1 MRGYGSSS
9 IPENHSDYCMKEIVE
24 DMIEL
29 LSSLGHNEAIWVG
42 HDWGSPVVWNIA
54 LHHPEVVKGLVSLCV
69 SFGWGGHPNSYL
81 STVNRD
87 VYPIDEYPYGQWDYM
102 FFYLDNFELVLD
114 QMEEDLEKF
123 LAITFRR
130 PSDETISMFNT
141 AKGYKSPTALI
152 TKNGGWFRQDGYVGL
167 NSMPEIRFDE
177 QIFSGD
183 KAQFYIDTFKKNG
196 LRGPN
201 SWYMNGSKND
211 DYAKELGQPESLGVR
226 LTALPRPT
234 CLRRAFKRQTG
245 SPYLLA
251 VCQEDVAAPAPPP
264 DLIDETTAA
273 SKVVAHVATGGDVR
287 GAAARVLSEPPEFS
301 AEVVAA
307 GGAAAL
313 VALRRRATEARVGG
327 DAASAARRAAE
338 LRGAGATFL
347 GALAASFSTM
357 DRRRDLLKTEFAG
370 VLCEVLADAGA
381 PSEAAP
387 LMDALPDA
395 CVAACIL
402 CRGSASSKDAAEA
415 RRIMVEAGCVKALE
429 RALADVC
436 GRDATDPTRFDPPRR
451 RVFGEGPVEE
461 NELAR
466 FFGRRR
472 PCGALLVDCYASLR
486 EDEAG
491 VWAVPEASAVS
502 LRRLARGWPY
512 IVQGSYD
519 EAEASQDLVG
529 LRAAGGPCVVE
540 AFYSARAV
548 LGASRITMPPDL
560 ERAAALKDQGVAC
573 ASQDLWED
581 AEIRFAWCR
590 RLVHGPR
597 LSADAAALAV
607 AAHANRAEA
616 LLRLRDP
623 RAALLECRAALLLDP
638 AHEKCKAR
646 VLRADAM
653 IASPDAPDSGSPT
666 TPANAYREKY
676 RSD

>member
-1 MRGYGSSS
+1 MATFAEEAEAEFAPRPGLTLTLDEDEQQVTLAIVKPEDRVRVVAVALRGSK
-9 IPENHSDYCMKEIVE
+9 P
-24 DMIEL
+24 L
-29 LSSLGHNEAIWVG
+29 
-42 HDWGSPVVWNIA
+42 
-54 LHHPEVVKGLVSLCV
+54 
-69 SFGWGGHPNSYL
+69 
-81 STVNRD
+81 RD
-87 VYPIDEYPYGQWDYM
+87 VARAVGAQRLFHDGSEIDLG
-102 FFYLDNFELVLD
+102 
-114 QMEEDLEKF
+114 
-123 LAITFRR
+123 
-130 PSDETISMFNT
+130 ETVDAVHTRVARS
-141 AKGYKSPTALI
+141 
-152 TKNGGWFRQDGYVGL
+152 
-167 NSMPEIRFDE
+167 
-177 QIFSGD
+177 
-183 KAQFYIDTFKKNG
+183 
-196 LRGPN
+196 
-201 SWYMNGSKND
+201 
-211 DYAKELGQPESLGVR
+211 
-226 LTALPRPT
+226 
-234 CLRRAFKRQTG
+234 FKRQTG

-251 VCQEDVAAPAPPP
+251 VCQETTDAAVPPE

-273 SKVVAHVATGGDVR
+273 ALVVAHVATGGDVR
-287 GAAARVLSEPPEFS
+287 GAAARVLSEPPEFAS
-301 AEVVAA
+301 MVVAA

-313 VALRRRATEARVGG
+313 VALRRRATEARIGG

-338 LRGAGATFL
+338 LRGAGSTFL
-347 GALAASFSTM
+347 GALAASHAAL
-357 DRRRDLLKTEFAG
+357 DRRRELLEADGFAG

-387 LMDALPDA
+387 LEDALPDA
-395 CVAACIL
+395 CVAACAL
-402 CRGSASSKDAAEA
+402 CRGSGAASSKDAVEA
-415 RRIMVEAGCVKALE
+415 RRVLVEAGGVAALE
-429 RALADVC
+429 RALADIC
-436 GRDATDPTRFDPPRR
+436 GREATDPTRFDPPRR

-461 NELAR
+461 AALAR

-486 EDEAG
+486 EDEPG
-491 VWAVPEASAVS
+491 VWAVPEASALS

-512 IVQGSYD
+512 LNENVYD
-519 EAEASQDLVG
+519 EAEAAQDLVG

-581 AEIRFAWCR
+581 AEARFAWCR

-638 AHEKCKAR
+638 AHEKCRAR

-653 IASPDAPDSGSPT
+653 IARGDDVS
-666 TPANAYREKY
+666 E
-676 RSD
+676 

>member
-1 MRGYGSSS
+1 MASFAEEAEVEFAPRPGLTLTLDEDEQQVTLA
-9 IPENHSDYCMKEIVE
+9 IVKPEDRIRIV
-24 DMIEL
+24 
-29 LSSLGHNEAIWVG
+29 AV
-42 HDWGSPVVWNIA
+42 A
-54 LHHPEVVKGLVSLCV
+54 LHKTKPL
-69 SFGWGGHPNSYL
+69 
-81 STVNRD
+81 RD
-87 VYPIDEYPYGQWDYM
+87 VARAVGAQRLFHDGSEID
-102 FFYLDNFELVLD
+102 
-114 QMEEDLEKF
+114 
-123 LAITFRR
+123 
-130 PSDETISMFNT
+130 
-141 AKGYKSPTALI
+141 
-152 TKNGGWFRQDGYVGL
+152 
-167 NSMPEIRFDE
+167 
-177 QIFSGD
+177 
-183 KAQFYIDTFKKNG
+183 
-196 LRGPN
+196 
-201 SWYMNGSKND
+201 
-211 DYAKELGQPESLGVR
+211 LGEGVDAVHTR
-226 LTALPRPT
+226 IARS
-234 CLRRAFKRQTG
+234 FKRQTG

-264 DLIDETTAA
+264 ELDDETTAA
-273 SKVVAHVATGGDVR
+273 ALVVAHVATGGDVR

-327 DAASAARRAAE
+327 DAASAARRAAA

-347 GALAASFSTM
+347 GALAAGHAAI
-357 DRRRDLLKTEFAG
+357 DKRRDLLAADGFATT
-370 VLCEVLADAGA
+370 LCEVLATAGA
-381 PSEAAP
+381 PPEAAP
-387 LMDALPDA
+387 LEDALPDA
-395 CVAACIL
+395 CVAACVL
-402 CRGSASSKDAAEA
+402 CRGSGAAASKDAAEA

-451 RVFGEGPVEE
+451 RVFGDGPVEE
-461 NELAR
+461 HELAR

-472 PCGALLVDCYASLR
+472 PCGALLVDCYAALR

-512 IVQGSYD
+512 LNHGNYD

-581 AEIRFAWCR
+581 AEVRFGWCC

-597 LSADAAALAV
+597 LGADAAALAV

>member
-1 MRGYGSSS
+1 MAAFSAEAEVEFAPRPGLTLTLDDEADVTLAVVR
-9 IPENHSDYCMKEIVE
+9 PEDRIRIV
-24 DMIEL
+24 
-29 LSSLGHNEAIWVG
+29 A
-42 HDWGSPVVWNIA
+42 
-54 LHHPEVVKGLVSLCV
+54 VSLQ
-69 SFGWGGHPNSYL
+69 SSKPL
-81 STVNRD
+81 SEVAKAVGAQKLFHD
-87 VYPIDEYPYGQWDYM
+87 GSEIDLG
-102 FFYLDNFELVLD
+102 
-114 QMEEDLEKF
+114 EEVD
-123 LAITFRR
+123 A
-130 PSDETISMFNT
+130 
-141 AKGYKSPTALI
+141 
-152 TKNGGWFRQDGYVGL
+152 
-167 NSMPEIRFDE
+167 
-177 QIFSGD
+177 
-183 KAQFYIDTFKKNG
+183 
-196 LRGPN
+196 
-201 SWYMNGSKND
+201 
-211 DYAKELGQPESLGVR
+211 VR
-226 LTALPRPT
+226 ARVA
-234 CLRRAFKRQTG
+234 RSFKRQTG

-251 VCQEDVAAPAPPP
+251 VCQEDVSAPEPPP
-264 DLIDETTAA
+264 ELIDETTAA
-273 SKVVAHVATGGDVR
+273 ALVVAHVATGGDVR

-395 CVAACIL
+395 CVAACVL
-402 CRGSASSKDAAEA
+402 CRGSGAAASKDAVEA
-415 RRIMVEAGCVKALE
+415 RRVLVEAGGVAALE

-451 RVFGEGPVEE
+451 RVFGDGPVDED
-461 NELAR
+461 ELAR

-472 PCGALLVDCYASLR
+472 PCGALLVDCYAALR
-486 EDEAG
+486 EDEPG
-491 VWAVPEASAVS
+491 GWPVPEASAVS

-512 IVQGSYD
+512 LSDGVYD

-590 RLVHGPR
+590 RLLHGPR
-597 LSADAAALAV
+597 LGADAAALAV

-623 RAALLECRAALLLDP
+623 HAALLECRAALLLDP
-638 AHEKCKAR
+638 AHEKCRAR

-653 IASPDAPDSGSPT
+653 IAGRGEEVRS
-666 TPANAYREKY
+666 TPADAYREKY
-676 RSD
+676 PGRSDDVEALRRDLEATM

>member
-1 MRGYGSSS
+1 MASFAEDAEAEFAPRPGLTLTLDEDEQQVTLA
-9 IPENHSDYCMKEIVE
+9 IVKPEDRIRIV
-24 DMIEL
+24 
-29 LSSLGHNEAIWVG
+29 A
-42 HDWGSPVVWNIA
+42 
-54 LHHPEVVKGLVSLCV
+54 VSLQ
-69 SFGWGGHPNSYL
+69 SSKPL
-81 STVNRD
+81 SD
-87 VYPIDEYPYGQWDYM
+87 VARAVGAQKLFHDGSEID
-102 FFYLDNFELVLD
+102 LNELVD
-114 QMEEDLEKF
+114 
-123 LAITFRR
+123 AVHARV
-130 PSDETISMFNT
+130 
-141 AKGYKSPTALI
+141 A
-152 TKNGGWFRQDGYVGL
+152 
-167 NSMPEIRFDE
+167 
-177 QIFSGD
+177 
-183 KAQFYIDTFKKNG
+183 
-196 LRGPN
+196 
-201 SWYMNGSKND
+201 
-211 DYAKELGQPESLGVR
+211 
-226 LTALPRPT
+226 
-234 CLRRAFKRQTG
+234 RAFKRQTG

-251 VCQEDVAAPAPPP
+251 VCQEDAAAPEPPQE
-264 DLIDETTAA
+264 LIDETTAA

-327 DAASAARRAAE
+327 DAASAARRAAV

-347 GALAASFSTM
+347 GALAAGFSTM
-357 DRRRDLLKTEFAG
+357 DRRRDLLKTEFAE

-381 PSEAAP
+381 PPEAAP

-395 CVAACIL
+395 CVAVCTL
-402 CRGSASSKDAAEA
+402 CRGSGAAASKDAVEA
-415 RRIMVEAGCVKALE
+415 RRVLREAGGIKALE

-436 GRDATDPTRFDPPRR
+436 GREATDPTRFDPPRR
-451 RVFGEGPVEE
+451 RVFGEGPVDED
-461 NELAR
+461 ELAR

-472 PCGALLVDCYASLR
+472 PCGALLVDCYAALR
-486 EDEAG
+486 EDESG
-491 VWAVPEASAVS
+491 VWAVPEASALS

-512 IVQGSYD
+512 LSNGVYD
-519 EAEASQDLVG
+519 EADASQDLVG
-529 LRAAGGPCVVE
+529 LRAAGGTCVVE

-573 ASQDLWED
+573 ASQDLWVD
-581 AEIRFAWCR
+581 AKIRFAWCR

-597 LSADAAALAV
+597 LGADAAALAV

-623 RAALLECRAALLLDP
+623 QAALLECRAALLLDP

-653 IASPDAPDSGSPT
+653 IASGGSESPT
-666 TPANAYREKY
+666 TPADAYREKY